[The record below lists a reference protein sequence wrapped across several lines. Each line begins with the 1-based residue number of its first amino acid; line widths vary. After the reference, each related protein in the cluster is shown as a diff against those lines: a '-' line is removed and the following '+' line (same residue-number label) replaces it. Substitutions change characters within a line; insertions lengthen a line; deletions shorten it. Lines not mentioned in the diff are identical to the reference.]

1 MLNIDWKKWFDRM
14 QPQTLQISTM
24 LLYLNGFFALVSVI
38 DQTDYLGYL
47 RSRYWFGLFFGLAV
61 VGLHAFGGL
70 LMANDRKLGYKF
82 GIAAAFSPF
91 VLRYWAY
98 SDLANSMG
106 GTITLYSKISGGSTI
121 SLIFEVA
128 LCALLLHTQSR
139 EHQRIWYR

>member
-1 MLNIDWKKWFDRM
+1 MLNIDWRKWFDRM

-38 DQTDYLGYL
+38 DQTDYLGYI
-47 RSRYWFGLFFGLAV
+47 RSRYWFGLFFGIAI

-82 GIAAAFSPF
+82 GVAAAFSPF

-106 GTITLYSKISGGSTI
+106 GTISFYSKISGGSTI